1 MIDNKS
7 IEFFVN
13 MGIYK
18 SKYVS
23 FRILITSILAV
34 FLIFIADSLISPVDV
49 IKENIA
55 WGYLIAIVG
64 FNCITELNIFMINMF
79 KASERYNKNLY
90 VHILVMF
97 LGTVL
102 ITYIFIIIAQ
112 FIIGSN
118 NLLQHEVTQMI
129 LILGL
134 LILLIHLLVIVLSS
148 MTKVWID
155 SKKELGDLKQAKL
168 LSDYNSLKDRLN
180 PHFLFNNLSVLRS
193 LIRYNP
199 TDAEI
204 FTQNFT
210 NVYRYVLNSHEK
222 DTVLLESELEFLNS
236 YIALHKERIGDGLEV
251 SISIN
256 DDLLKSEIPPMTL
269 QLLFENAIK
278 HNIANK
284 SQKLCIEIESNISEN
299 SLIVR
304 NNINKKE
311 TTYSTQTGLD
321 TLKAQ
326 YLLVGNKTVDIN
338 DDGKFFTVK
347 IPLL

>member
-1 MIDNKS
+1 MIDNKN

-13 MGIYK
+13 MGTYK

-23 FRILITSILAV
+23 FRILVTSILAV

-49 IKENIA
+49 IKENIV
-55 WGYLIAIVG
+55 WGYIIAIIG

-79 KASERYNKNLY
+79 KTSEKYNKNLY

-97 LGTVL
+97 LGTILV
-102 ITYIFIIIAQ
+102 TYIFIIIAQ

-134 LILLIHLLVIVLSS
+134 LILLIHLLVIVLSG

-155 SKKELGDLKQAKL
+155 SKKELSDLKQAKL

-199 TDAEI
+199 ADAEI

-222 DTVLLESELEFLNS
+222 DTVLLENELEFLNS

-251 SISIN
+251 SININ

-284 SQKLCIEIESNISEN
+284 SQKLCIEIESDISEN